1 MPRITEET
9 VACVARLARLS
20 LTPDERARFARELEA
35 IVAWADSLQALDTA
49 GVPPLRLEPGGD
61 APHADALRDDIP
73 REGLPLAQ
81 ALDPAPDHAEG
92 LFRVPRIL
100 P

>member
-1 MPRITEET
+1 MPRIGEDT
-9 VACVARLARLS
+9 VDSVARLARLS
-20 LTPDERARFARELEA
+20 LSPGERTRFARELEA

-49 GVPPLRLEPGGD
+49 GVPPLRLEAGD
-61 APHADALRDDIP
+61 DGLRDDKAH
-73 REGLPLAQ
+73 EGLGREQ
-81 ALDPAPDHAEG
+81 AMGPAPDHAEG

>member
-1 MPRITEET
+1 MPRITEDS
-9 VACVARLARLS
+9 VDAVARLARLS
-20 LTPDERARFARELEA
+20 LTPDERTRFARELGA
-35 IVAWADSLQALDTA
+35 IVAWADSLQALDTE
-49 GVPPLRLEPGGD
+49 GVPPLRLHAGGD
-61 APHADALRDDIP
+61 ALREDIP
-73 REGLPLAQ
+73 REGLPREQ

>member
-9 VACVARLARLS
+9 VDAVARLARLS
-20 LTPDERARFARELEA
+20 LSPDERARFTNELAA

-49 GVPPLRLEPGGD
+49 SVPPLRLDSDRET
-61 APHADALRDDIP
+61 LRDDVP
-73 REGLPLAQ
+73 REGLPREQ
-81 ALDPAPDHAEG
+81 ALEPAPDAAEG

>member
-1 MPRITEET
+1 MPRINEDT
-9 VACVARLARLS
+9 VAAVARLARLS
-20 LTPDERARFARELEA
+20 LTPDERTRFARELEA

-49 GVPPLRLEPGGD
+49 GVPPLRLPAGD
-61 APHADALRDDIP
+61 DALRDDEP
-73 REGLPLAQ
+73 RA
-81 ALDPAPDHAEG
+81 ALGHEDALGPAPDHAEG